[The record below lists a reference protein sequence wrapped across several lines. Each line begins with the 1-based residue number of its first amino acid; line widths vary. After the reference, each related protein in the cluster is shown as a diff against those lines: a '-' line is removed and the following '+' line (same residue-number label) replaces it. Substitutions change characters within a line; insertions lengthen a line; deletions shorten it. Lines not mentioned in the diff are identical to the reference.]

1 MVLIHV
7 TVGNSF
13 MCKHCFKAPPKGKNV
28 SSMDPS
34 DIIARANDV
43 AVNYFSSDVIGVS
56 VERIDSHSDSDSDD
70 SGKQLLFL
78 LLVLCPFIYF
88 FVYLY

>member
-1 MVLIHV
+1 
-7 TVGNSF
+7 

-28 SSMDPS
+28 FSMDSS
-34 DIIARANDV
+34 DITARANDV

-88 FVYLY
+88 LIYLH

>member
-1 MVLIHV
+1 MVTIYV

-34 DIIARANDV
+34 DITARANDV
-43 AVNYFSSDVIGVS
+43 EVNYFSSDVIGVS

>member
-1 MVLIHV
+1 MVSIHV

-28 SSMDPS
+28 FSMDSS
-34 DIIARANDV
+34 DITARANDV

-56 VERIDSHSDSDSDD
+56 VERIDSHSDSDSAD

-78 LLVLCPFIYF
+78 LLVLCPFINF

>member
-1 MVLIHV
+1 
-7 TVGNSF
+7 

-28 SSMDPS
+28 SSIDSS
-34 DIIARANDV
+34 DITSRANDV

-56 VERIDSHSDSDSDD
+56 VESIDSHSDSDSDD

>member
-1 MVLIHV
+1 
-7 TVGNSF
+7 
-13 MCKHCFKAPPKGKNV
+13 MCKQCFKAPPKGKNV
-28 SSMDPS
+28 SSTMDSS
-34 DIIARANDV
+34 DITARANDV

>member
-1 MVLIHV
+1 MVSIHV

-34 DIIARANDV
+34 DITARANDV

-78 LLVLCPFIYF
+78 LLFCVHSFIF
-88 FVYLY
+88 S

>member
-1 MVLIHV
+1 MVSIHV

-13 MCKHCFKAPPKGKNV
+13 MCKHCFKAPHKGKNV
-28 SSMDPS
+28 SSMDSS
-34 DIIARANDV
+34 DIAARANDV

-56 VERIDSHSDSDSDD
+56 VEPIDSHSGSDSDD

>member
-1 MVLIHV
+1 MVSIHV

-13 MCKHCFKAPPKGKNV
+13 MCKHCFKAPPKEGKNV
-28 SSMDPS
+28 SSMDS
-34 DIIARANDV
+34 SNITARANDV

-70 SGKQLLFL
+70 HSGKQLLFL
-78 LLVLCPFIYF
+78 LLVL
-88 FVYLY
+88 

>member
-1 MVLIHV
+1 
-7 TVGNSF
+7 

-28 SSMDPS
+28 SSMDSS
-34 DIIARANDV
+34 DIAARANDV

-56 VERIDSHSDSDSDD
+56 VEPIDSHSDSDSDD